1 VHHER
6 IDRWHY
12 GRPTFGVQ
20 ILHALTR
27 LGAKMSKHPKL
38 PELLR
43 RPAVL
48 EGDNGRTARPPS
60 LIEKPGGS

>member
-1 VHHER
+1 MHHER
-6 IDRWHY
+6 IDSSWHY
-12 GRPTFGVQ
+12 FRQTHPFGVQ

-43 RPAVL
+43 S
-48 EGDNGRTARPPS
+48 PP
-60 LIEKPGGS
+60 L

>member
-1 VHHER
+1 MHYER
-6 IDRWHY
+6 IDSWHY

-43 RPAVL
+43 R
-48 EGDNGRTARPPS
+48 TPS
-60 LIEKPGGS
+60 PL

>member
-6 IDRWHY
+6 IDSWHY

-43 RPAVL
+43 KKIPPARAGTCSCWSGL
-48 EGDNGRTARPPS
+48 
-60 LIEKPGGS
+60 